1 MFVQNNHLHSGGLLS
16 QVSFVVEFS
25 LPDAGTKLL
34 HTYNLSHSQNTAIK
48 GTCFSTYTNTKS
60 CNVTG
65 TSKNSLVVNNVADF
79 SLIKVVETY
88 LIWKGRSPK
97 GTFATLI
104 LV

>member
-1 MFVQNNHLHSGGLLS
+1 MYVQNNHLHSGGLLS

-34 HTYNLSHSQNTAIK
+34 HTYNHSHSQNTVTN

-65 TSKNSLVVNNVADF
+65 TPKNSLVDNNIAGF
-79 SLIKVVETY
+79 L
-88 LIWKGRSPK
+88 
-97 GTFATLI
+97 
-104 LV
+104 